1 MIQLPRVFLNSL
13 LAVLFLLLYGC
24 LQVPAPAAMD
34 TPAPTATATIPPLTL
49 SGPETTPNS
58 PRPYPATLT
67 LETAQQGIRA
77 VVDAPS
83 TITSLA
89 DVQLIIAKHTQL
101 ARDAGLSFDHMAVK
115 YVAADQRWFLVPVE
129 SGGMIA
135 GWLEIADPTS
145 QSGWRFGEQPTW
157 DSQYHPSTD
166 TYQYGLPALH
176 DPGNHFEIGFRNG
189 FPVLIEVTPSDTPQ
203 YWNNIAQKTTMLVE
217 GAVLPTEI
225 PIPEGLTT
233 VPDGYSAVR
242 NPDGSWGY
250 GAGTEAIVSIPN
262 LTVDGAG
269 AHFSL
274 EGRTIDIPAG
284 EIQERIQVGQEGA
297 LQIYD
302 YDMYGFYGIEFAWHI
317 GQNVWIRAADIRQS
331 HRECIPN
338 YITVQ
343 TREQLAALFDLE
355 KLVMSPFPADTYFP
369 PLDKRD
375 PDYMSQRGK
384 NMDETADFNFF
395 NPFGKVTDMA
405 QSPFRFVNFILLT
418 KGEGRKSDTWILT
431 EQVYNPADGTFS
443 LLHFGFDK
451 FDEKPGFL
459 DRGLSTLFWSM
470 DPPHIVLPDYAIF
483 SGMVFPGYESCD
495 GVYCNQLDF
504 FIKNNYWD
512 AETGLLPEIQRLVEV
527 WLTTGK
533 VPDEL
538 ERLVNIYWIA
548 YIMTKTGP

>member
-1 MIQLPRVFLNSL
+1 M
-13 LAVLFLLLYGC
+13 
-24 LQVPAPAAMD
+24 
-34 TPAPTATATIPPLTL
+34 
-49 SGPETTPNS
+49 
-58 PRPYPATLT
+58 
-67 LETAQQGIRA
+67 AQQGISA
-77 VVDAPS
+77 VVDAPPS
-83 TITSLA
+83 ITGLA

-129 SGGMIA
+129 SGGTIA

-145 QSGWRFGEQPTW
+145 QSGWRPAEQPTW

-189 FPVLIEVTPSDTPQ
+189 FPVLIEVTPTGTPQ
-203 YWNNIAQKTTMLVE
+203 YWNNIAQKTTLLVE

-233 VPDGYSAVR
+233 VPDGYSAVH

-250 GAGTEAIVSIPN
+250 GAGVGAEVSIPN
-262 LTVDGAG
+262 LTVDASG

-274 EGRTIDIPAG
+274 EGRTIDIPTN
-284 EIQERIQVGQEGA
+284 EMKDRIQVGQEGA

-302 YDMYGFYGIEFAWHI
+302 YDMYGFYGIEFAWLAE
-317 GQNVWIRAADIRQS
+317 QNVWIKAADIRQS
-331 HRECIPN
+331 HRECIPD

-369 PLDKRD
+369 PLDKVII
-375 PDYMSQRGK
+375 DYQHAHGNYDTTK
-384 NMDETADFNFF
+384 DFSFYT
-395 NPFGKVTDMA
+395 PFGKVTDMA

-418 KGEGRKSDTWILT
+418 KGEGRKFDTYILT
-431 EQVYNPADGTFS
+431 EQVYNPADNTFS
-443 LLHFGFDK
+443 LLHFGFDE
-451 FDEKPGFL
+451 FEPHLPETAG
-459 DRGLSTLFWSM
+459 RGLSTLLWSM
-470 DPPHIVLPDYAIF
+470 DPPHILLPAYSAYRTIP
-483 SGMVFPGYESCD
+483 FPGYESCN
-495 GVYCNQLDF
+495 GPACNQMEF
-504 FIKNNYWD
+504 FIEHNFFN
-512 AETGLLPEIQRLVEV
+512 AATGQLPEIQRLVEV

-533 VPDEL
+533 IPNEL
-538 ERLVNIYWIA
+538 ESLVNIGFME

>member
-1 MIQLPRVFLNSL
+1 
-13 LAVLFLLLYGC
+13 
-24 LQVPAPAAMD
+24 MD

-58 PRPYPATLT
+58 PRPYPTTLT

-83 TITSLA
+83 TITGLSE
-89 DVQLIIAKHTQL
+89 VQLIITKHTQL

-145 QSGWRFGEQPTW
+145 QSGWRYGEQPTW

-189 FPVLIEVTPSDTPQ
+189 FPVLIEVTPTGTPQ
-203 YWNNIAQKTTMLVE
+203 YWNNIAQKTTLLVE

-250 GAGTEAIVSIPN
+250 GVGTEAIVSIPN
-262 LTVDGAG
+262 LTVDASG
-269 AHFSL
+269 AHFRL
-274 EGRTIDIPAG
+274 EGTAIDIPAN
-284 EIQERIQVGQEGA
+284 EVQDRIQVGQEGA

-302 YDMYGFYGIEFAWHI
+302 YDMYGFYGIEFAWKAD
-317 GQNVWIRAADIRQS
+317 QNVWIKAADIRQS

-369 PLDKRD
+369 PLDKVLI
-375 PDYMSQRGK
+375 DYQHAHGNYDLTK
-384 NMDETADFNFF
+384 EFNFA

-405 QSPFRFVNFILLT
+405 KSPFRFVNFILLE
-418 KGEGRKSDTWILT
+418 KSEGRKFDTWILT
-431 EQVYNPADGTFS
+431 EQVYNPSDGTFS

-451 FDEKPGFL
+451 YGEEPGFL
-459 DRGLSTLFWSM
+459 DTGLSTLFFCM
-470 DPPHIVLPDYAIF
+470 DPPHILLPTYVAYGTIP
-483 SGMVFPGYESCD
+483 FPGYESCNFLS
-495 GVYCNQLDF
+495 CNQMEF
-504 FIKNNYWD
+504 FIEHNYWD
-512 AETGLLPEIQRLVEV
+512 AETGYVTEVQRLVEV

-538 ERLVNIYWIA
+538 ERLVNLGWTA